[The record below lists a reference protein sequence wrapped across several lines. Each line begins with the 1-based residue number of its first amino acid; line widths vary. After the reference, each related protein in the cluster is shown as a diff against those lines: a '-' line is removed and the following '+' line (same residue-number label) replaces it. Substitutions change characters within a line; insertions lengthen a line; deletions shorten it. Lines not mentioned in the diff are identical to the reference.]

1 MSTGTVFPENKT
13 AKNIMNIF
21 DLPLDALKTLCRYFP
36 LMALFTLA
44 EAVEPTSDFVTLL
57 REQILPER
65 TSLTLLVGPAAA
77 EEEETEEEENK
88 EGGEKNE
95 SGVYLK
101 RVTSNNITASCY
113 FDLLHFDQLTVERAQ
128 WLVEKMPAVS
138 QLTVSV
144 RKVRS
149 EKYTNAV
156 IN

>member
-1 MSTGTVFPENKT
+1 
-13 AKNIMNIF
+13 MNIF

-77 EEEETEEEENK
+77 EDKKEEED
-88 EGGEKNE
+88 KNE
-95 SGVYLK
+95 NGDLK
-101 RVTSNNITASCY
+101 RMTSNTTAAASCY

-144 RKVRS
+144 RKVS
-149 EKYTNAV
+149 EIIKSTQMQ
-156 IN
+156 

>member
-1 MSTGTVFPENKT
+1 
-13 AKNIMNIF
+13 MNIF

-77 EEEETEEEENK
+77 EEEETEEKEEDK
-88 EGGEKNE
+88 EEEGEKNE
-95 SGVYLK
+95 NGVYLK
-101 RVTSNNITASCY
+101 RMTSNNITASCY

>member
-1 MSTGTVFPENKT
+1 
-13 AKNIMNIF
+13 MNIF

-44 EAVEPTSDFVTLL
+44 EAVEPASDFVTLL

-77 EEEETEEEENK
+77 EAEEEKEEEE

-95 SGVYLK
+95 NGVYLK